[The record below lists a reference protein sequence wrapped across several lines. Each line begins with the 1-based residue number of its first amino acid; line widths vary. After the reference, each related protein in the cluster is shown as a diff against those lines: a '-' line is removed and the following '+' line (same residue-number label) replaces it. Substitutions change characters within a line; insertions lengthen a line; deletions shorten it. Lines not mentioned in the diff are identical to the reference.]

1 MQLDSLTGTV
11 QSRSVAL
18 EFYRNVTEETDVHS
32 VNYCL
37 SRPPLL
43 WREWATEIRQHAL
56 ATETR
61 EAKKTML
68 NNFQINQQSLK
79 TSAA

>member
-18 EFYRNVTEETDVHS
+18 EFYRNVTEEIDVHA

-43 WREWATEIRQHAL
+43 WREWATEIRQHAP
-56 ATETR
+56 TCTGNWNPTG
-61 EAKKTML
+61 KKRCL
-68 NNFQINQQSLK
+68 
-79 TSAA
+79 